1 MAGQNS
7 GTGNASMNAIR
18 FDSSIRKSIEIPPSV
33 HLLEQEFS
41 VPSFTCDGITELSD
55 PFASAQ
61 DWVLFSELWPH
72 RESED
77 GTVEIHLAIYA
88 DHCFDMVC
96 DISRS
101 HTSLGIFSGTLFVR
115 DPANLSWVRPN
126 SPAGLTYV
134 GLRWVVSRSDLV
146 KEWLRLEDAIS
157 AFVPGIPLKV
167 SPSPL

>member
-7 GTGNASMNAIR
+7 GTGSASMKAIR

-33 HLLEQEFS
+33 HLLEQELS
-41 VPSFTCDGITELSD
+41 VPSFTCAGITELSA

-72 RESED
+72 REPEH

-88 DHCFDMVC
+88 DHSFDVVC
-96 DISRS
+96 EKNRS

-115 DPANLSWVRPN
+115 DPANLSWMRPN
-126 SPAGLTYV
+126 SPSGLTYV
-134 GLRWVVSRSDLV
+134 GLRWVVNRSGLV
-146 KEWLRLEDAIS
+146 MEWQRLADAMS
-157 AFVPGIPLKV
+157 ALVPGIPLKV